1 MNATSTGALLL
12 CRADPETVR
21 PLAHLLREQM
31 LLTRA
36 GEEWSVLVPEGKPWR
51 GAGPSGGGDPP
62 YAPPSGT
69 GSGSG
74 SRISGLNTGSSDPS
88 A

>member
-36 GEEWSVLVPEGKPWR
+36 GEVGVLVPEEAL
-51 GAGPSGGGDPP
+51 AGHRPL
-62 YAPPSGT
+62 
-69 GSGSG
+69 
-74 SRISGLNTGSSDPS
+74 RRR
-88 A
+88 